1 MLVLF
6 ISFPYLVGF
15 IKSFISPFLNA
26 VTAPKPAA
34 RSRVSQNPP
43 KDHPSDKSEEILVK
57 TTIPQDKRDDEEM
70 EVDLDMFTRR
80 SDTQEIISQQLQLQ
94 EKQKAEAER
103 KRLEEEQKQ
112 QARESERKKKEKL
125 LAMERAQLETIE
137 QKQAAREEVEL
148 PEQPSRRR
156 QWGLPAEMV
165 LNMDKTLT
173 PENSTPIL
181 KVRTSSAISPTSS
194 GSEFFSLSEDE
205 ADRDTPEFEAED
217 ADAAFA
223 AMCAA
228 LALRKTQQG
237 PALPEPNEE
246 EDSAFWH
253 RSSSDRDLTS
263 PQRLTLSSSQSPAPN
278 QAARRSNS
286 FEAGQHRNSK
296 KGSDSPAVDPL
307 HFPSLSSTLLSNYQ
321 HL

>member
-1 MLVLF
+1 M
-6 ISFPYLVGF
+6 
-15 IKSFISPFLNA
+15 K
-26 VTAPKPAA
+26 TA
-34 RSRVSQNPP
+34 
-43 KDHPSDKSEEILVK
+43 
-57 TTIPQDKRDDEEM
+57 TIPQDKRDDEEM
-70 EVDLDMFTRR
+70 ELDLDMFTKR

-112 QARESERKKKEKL
+112 QARESERKKKEQL
-125 LAMERAQLETIE
+125 LAKERAQLETIE
-137 QKQAAREEVEL
+137 QQQQAVREEVEL

-156 QWGLPAEMV
+156 QWGLPSEMV
-165 LNMDKTLT
+165 LNLDKTLT

-205 ADRDTPEFEAED
+205 AEADRDTPEVELED

-228 LALRKTQQG
+228 LARRKTQQG
-237 PALPEPNEE
+237 PALPEPDEE